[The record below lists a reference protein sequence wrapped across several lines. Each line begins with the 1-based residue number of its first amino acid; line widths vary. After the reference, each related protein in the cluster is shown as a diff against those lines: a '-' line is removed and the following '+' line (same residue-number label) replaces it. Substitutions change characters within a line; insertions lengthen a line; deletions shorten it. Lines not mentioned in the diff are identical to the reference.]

1 MTSQNG
7 WRRVAGALAGSAIAG
22 ALIVGVGAPTALS
35 APGDDG
41 TTDTDAPAT
50 PTMTGDEALAIIQRD
65 YDLGAGGG
73 QLSQLIHEVL
83 VLRNLGFKPSN
94 ANKVAIQEALDHRP
108 NQAPLIA
115 ALKSTI
121 AYQRKIQA
129 QSVAQQQ
136 QGAQPGF
143 SIGGAPAPF
152 DQGGVILGGPG
163 GSSVNMPVG

>member
-7 WRRVAGALAGSAIAG
+7 WRRAAGVLAGSAIAG
-22 ALIVGVGAPTALS
+22 TLIVGVAMPAAVA

-94 ANKVAIQEALDHRP
+94 ANKVAIQKALDHRP
-108 NQAPLIA
+108 NQTPLID

-121 AYQRKIQA
+121 AYQRRIQA
-129 QSVAQQQ
+129 QAQAQQG
-136 QGAQPGF
+136 QGGNGGF
-143 SIGGAPAPF
+143 TIGGAPAPF
-152 DQGGVILGGPG
+152 DQGNTIMPYPG
-163 GSSVNMPVG
+163 